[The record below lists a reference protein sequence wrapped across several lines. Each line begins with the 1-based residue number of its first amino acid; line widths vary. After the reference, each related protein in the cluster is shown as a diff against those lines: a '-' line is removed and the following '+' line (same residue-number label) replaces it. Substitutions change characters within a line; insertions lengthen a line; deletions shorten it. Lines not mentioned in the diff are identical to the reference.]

1 MVLVDHLEAHVRLIP
16 VLIGWLGSR
25 AMVAAAPS
33 PWTADRSAGVW
44 LHGAGERDR
53 GPDTRDAVMGS

>member
-33 PWTADRSAGVW
+33 PGRPT
-44 LHGAGERDR
+44 GARAFGYTVPANGIVVLILE
-53 GPDTRDAVMGS
+53 TR